1 MYFTPLTIRSM
12 NSFSKIG
19 ASLLVVSLLTAQTF
33 AAEVTEVPVSSD
45 SVFTENSCDQ
55 AFLRSPN
62 AVVGDNISN
71 MSDIWE
77 NTGNV
82 PQVLYKEEQV
92 MPRIISLGGANWREV
107 KVSDTV
113 NFWTYTSDLET
124 IYSEEEQG
132 YVLEAG
138 QSVSWI
144 ESTLGS
150 AYQLS
155 DNTAPEGTNIGLVI
169 YDTTIHNIVG
179 GMPEVDSTV
188 HRECVLIK
196 SGAPSDTPAPTP
208 EEPTELPQTG
218 AEHILLA
225 LIALLL
231 GAGLFFMTRKTA

>member
-1 MYFTPLTIRSM
+1 M

-19 ASLLVVSLLTAQTF
+19 FTVLLISTLVSPSF
-33 AAEVTEVPVSSD
+33 AAEVTEVELSSD
-45 SVFTENSCDQ
+45 IVFSENSCDQ
-55 AFLRSPN
+55 AFLRTPN
-62 AVVGDNISN
+62 AVVWDNISN
-71 MSDIWE
+71 MIDAWM
-77 NTGNV
+77 NTGSV
-82 PQVLYKEEQV
+82 PQILYKEEQV
-92 MPRIISLGGANWREV
+92 MPRIVPLWGANWREV
-107 KVSDTV
+107 KVSDNV

-124 IYSEEEQG
+124 IYSEEEQW
-132 YVLEAG
+132 YLLEAG
-138 QSVSWI
+138 QSINWI

-155 DNTAPEGTNIGLVI
+155 SNTAPEGTNIGLII

-179 GMPEVDSTV
+179 WIPEIDSTV

-196 SGAPSDTPAPTP
+196 SGAPSDTPTSIP
-208 EEPTELPQTG
+208 EEPSELPQTG